1 LFVLKWKE
9 QIVLRLPPGIH
20 FPTRIV
26 QGKESPRT
34 KSIIVQGKESPR
46 TKSILSLQL
55 VSSHM
60 LFIAVDL
67 PSHAAEDNRRSFG
80 GD

>member
-1 LFVLKWKE
+1 MEGADCFAVA
-9 QIVLRLPPGIH
+9 
-20 FPTRIV
+20 
-26 QGKESPRT
+26 PRDPFSH
-34 KSIIVQGKESPR
+34 KNVQGKESPR